1 MTKNFSN
8 FSLTSL
14 LDPMVGRILNSLQK
28 FEKTLSDYYFDCVSP
43 CECYESSCYLLFPYL
58 LAVTLQIKI
67 SSSLVAFLSG
77 KKGDVVIG
85 NLSKT
90 QEYLVVESF

>member
-14 LDPMVGRILNSLQK
+14 LDRMVGRILNSLQK

-43 CECYESSCYLLFPYL
+43 CECYVSSCYLLFPYL